1 VFHFSPASAGLFCR
15 KGDPAQ
21 PNSALQKLTARQAR
35 RHATRPHL
43 RTQANPCLP
52 YAPPVE
58 DAEQSASSQ
67 PTPSRRKPCPA
78 PAVGEPATT
87 SPQFP
92 GQSTTRHCALITNLV
107 RKRNGSISGK
117 TRTHASAAALPFAS
131 CTSAFVALSD
141 PSSLPLRA
149 AYSRRL
155 AFPQSCGRLRRAST
169 APLRVSFGTVCSPMG
184 CSRQECTASLEKNRC
199 CLCLL

>member
-1 VFHFSPASAGLFCR
+1 M
-15 KGDPAQ
+15 
-21 PNSALQKLTARQAR
+21 
-35 RHATRPHL
+35 RPV
-43 RTQANPCLP
+43 RIYAPKQTPCLP

-92 GQSTTRHCALITNLV
+92 GQSATRHCAVITNPGP
-107 RKRNGSISGK
+107 RKNGSISGK

-131 CTSAFVALSD
+131 CTSAFVALPTILAPAPRSLLAA
-141 PSSLPLRA
+141 PSPSRKAAIGSGARPLHLLGSARNGLLSHGLVSPGVHCVTGETTDA
-149 AYSRRL
+149 VFACFNLYRSASR
-155 AFPQSCGRLRRAST
+155 
-169 APLRVSFGTVCSPMG
+169 V
-184 CSRQECTASLEKNRC
+184 
-199 CLCLL
+199 

>member
-1 VFHFSPASAGLFCR
+1 M
-15 KGDPAQ
+15 
-21 PNSALQKLTARQAR
+21 
-35 RHATRPHL
+35 RPV
-43 RTQANPCLP
+43 RIYAPKQTPCLP

-92 GQSTTRHCALITNLV
+92 GQSATRHCALITNPGPQ
-107 RKRNGSISGK
+107 KNGSISGR

-131 CTSAFVALSD
+131 CTSAFVAL
-141 PSSLPLRA
+141 PTHPR
-149 AYSRRL
+149 SRSAQLTRGAL
-155 AFPQSCGRLRRAST
+155 AFPQSCGRLRRASLHLLGS
-169 APLRVSFGTVCSPMG
+169 ALERFALPWVGLARSALRHWRTTDAAFACFNLYRSA
-184 CSRQECTASLEKNRC
+184 SRI
-199 CLCLL
+199 